1 MNWTAGS
8 AARVR
13 SAIARA
19 WLGARGVA
27 TLGTIVLRPHQRAAA
42 ARLRTMLDTD
52 RGALLA
58 DPVGL
63 GKTYTALAAA
73 RDARRLLVVAPAA
86 LRKMW
91 TDALAAS
98 GVVGRFVSY
107 QALSRGGAP
116 PVDADI
122 VIADESHHV
131 RNPAT
136 RRYTALARLS
146 ARARLLLLT
155 ATPVHNRPD
164 DLRAQLAL
172 FLGRRAWA
180 MREPELG
187 RHIVK
192 RESMGGDGEHGAPA
206 LPRVAGVRWLEVG
219 DDDGVLRDIVRLP
232 PPLPPGDGGDGG
244 ALIALSLVRQWGSS
258 RAALDTALRQRLAQA
273 EALLHALGSDR
284 YPTRA
289 ELRAWC
295 FADGA
300 LQLAFPEL
308 AADAVPSNT
317 AALIDQSD
325 LHVQAVR
332 ALRERLARGAD
343 PDEARAAALLR
354 IRRRHPAAR
363 IVVFA
368 EFAATV
374 RMLYAR
380 LAHGGGVAML
390 THRGG
395 QIAGGRVSRRE
406 LLAQFAPGTGAAPT
420 PTPAQ
425 RVTMLIATDLLS
437 EGVNL
442 QQANVVVHAD
452 LPWSP
457 ARFEQRVGR
466 VRRLSSPHESVYVYA
481 LRPPASADR
490 LLRLERRLRHKIA
503 AAARA
508 VGVRGTILPRLFPPP
523 PVDAPPGVRDDAAV
537 TSGLERWLRDAPA
550 PRGDDGRAI
559 VAAVRAR
566 TTGFLAAV
574 RDRGRDRVVAADGTT
589 IGDGPAIVRAA
600 VESAV
605 GGELPPDPACV
616 DAALARLLDWTD
628 ACASLEPLDLSVTG
642 PAVARRRLLRRIEAI
657 ATRSPRHLRGRYLPL
672 AREARRAASL
682 TVGAGA
688 EQVLAALADARLP
701 DEAWLNAVRTFARLH
716 ARPVMGE
723 TPVVRALLLLVP
735 TASAAAAPRP

>member
-8 AARVR
+8 AAQVR

-27 TLGTIVLRPHQRAAA
+27 TLGTIALRPHQRAAA

-86 LRKMW
+86 LRSMW
-91 TDALAAS
+91 TDVLAAS
-98 GVVGRFVSY
+98 GVPGRIVSY

-116 PVDADI
+116 PVDPDI

-136 RRYTALARLS
+136 RRYAALARLS
-146 ARARLLLLT
+146 ARARLLLLS

-192 RESMGGDGEHGAPA
+192 RESMGDHGEPGAPA
-206 LPRVAGVRWLEVG
+206 LPRVAGVRWLDVG
-219 DDDGVLRDIVRLP
+219 DDDGVLRDIVHLP
-232 PPLPPGDGGDGG
+232 PPVPPGDGGDGG

-258 RAALDTALRQRLAQA
+258 RAALDTALRRRLAQA
-273 EALLHALGSDR
+273 ESLLHALGSDR
-284 YPTRA
+284 YPTRGQ
-289 ELRAWC
+289 LRAWC

-308 AADAVPSNT
+308 AADAVST
-317 AALIDQSD
+317 DAAALIDQSN

-332 ALRERLARGAD
+332 ALRERLARGPD

-354 IRRRHPAAR
+354 IRRRHAAAR

-380 LAHGGGVAML
+380 LARCGGVAML

-395 QIAGGRVSRRE
+395 QVAGGRVSRRE
-406 LLAQFAPGTGAAPT
+406 LLTQFAPDAGAAVA
-420 PTPAQ
+420 PAQ

-490 LLRLERRLRHKIA
+490 LLRLERRLRRKIA

-508 VGVRGTILPRLFPPP
+508 VGVRGTILPQLFPAP

-537 TSGLERWLRDAPA
+537 TSGLERWLRDAPGA
-550 PRGDDGRAI
+550 RTDDGRVV

-566 TTGFLAAV
+566 TAGFLASV
-574 RDRGRDRVVAADGTT
+574 RDRGRDRIVAADGTS
-589 IGDGPAIVRAA
+589 IDDAPAIVRAA

-605 GGELPPDPACV
+605 GAELPPDPACV

-642 PAVARRRLLRRIEAI
+642 PAVARRRLIRRIEAI
-657 ATRSPRHLRGRYLPL
+657 ASRSPRHLRGRYLPL

-688 EQVLAALADARLP
+688 EQVLAALADAHLP

-716 ARPVMGE
+716 ARPASSGA
-723 TPVVRALLLLVP
+723 PAVRALLLLVP
-735 TASAAAAPRP
+735 TASAGAAPRP